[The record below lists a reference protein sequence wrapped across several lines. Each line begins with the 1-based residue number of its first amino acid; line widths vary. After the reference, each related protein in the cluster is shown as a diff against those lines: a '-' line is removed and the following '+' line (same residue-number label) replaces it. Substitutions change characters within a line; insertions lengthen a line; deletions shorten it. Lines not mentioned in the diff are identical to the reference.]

1 MSKIMIGIA
10 TCKRPEMLKKALL
23 SLEGQTIKADITV
36 LVADNDAEG
45 RAGILAASQLAQD
58 GYRFPVAAF
67 VVEER
72 GISQVRNALVES
84 AFVQGSADVLVFMD
98 DDQWAEPGWLQAL
111 ISMQAATDA
120 DVVGSAVLPEFEGP
134 VPTWAQDC
142 QVFCRRSDS
151 HGRVGVVY
159 GTGGTLLSRNVMK
172 TMSIPFFNVAFSL
185 SGGEDAEFFK
195 RLMAEGGRFARA
207 ADAIIYEVYPTARV
221 NLRWA
226 MRRSFRTGVSDTR
239 INLLHQGRARV
250 LSREAV
256 LIPAAFLATP
266 FKLLLAIG
274 RAGRQVDAL
283 CKAARACGKI
293 AGLAGS
299 RYREYAVIHGH

>member
-23 SLEGQTIKADITV
+23 SLEGQTIEADITV
-36 LVADNDAEG
+36 LVADNDADG
-45 RAGILAASQLAQD
+45 RAGFLAANQLAKV
-58 GYRFPVAAF
+58 GYRFSVAAF
-67 VVEER
+67 VVEKR
-72 GISQVRNALVES
+72 GISEVRNALVEA
-84 AFVQGSADVLVFMD
+84 AFVQGDADVLVFMD

-111 ISMQAATDA
+111 ISMQASTGA
-120 DVVGSAVLPEFEGP
+120 DVVGSAVMPEFEGP
-134 VPTWAQDC
+134 IPAWARDC

-159 GTGGTLLSRNVMK
+159 GTGGTLLSRNLMK
-172 TMSIPFFNVAFSL
+172 LVSKPFYDTAFSL

-195 RLMAEGGRFARA
+195 RLMAVGGRFARA
-207 ADAIIYEVYPTARV
+207 ADAIIYEVYPAARI
-221 NLRWA
+221 NLRWVL
-226 MRRSFRTGVSDTR
+226 RRSFRTGLTDTR

-250 LSREAV
+250 LSREAF
-256 LIPAAFLATP
+256 LIPAAFLVTP

-299 RYREYAVIHGH
+299 RYKEYAVTHGH